1 MSDLIR
7 LPVQF
12 SYAKSEPVEEIKVE
26 EFFHSTGGKS
36 FRGRP
41 IYPVEFIPENAVL
54 VDYDPEKAS
63 TNNPNFES
71 IANISKI
78 IDYEYNNH
86 TPSQLSEKTQTAEPK
101 NILKNAFSK
110 TNALSEILS

>member
-12 SYAKSEPVEEIKVE
+12 SSSKAEPVEEIKVE

-41 IYPVEFIPENAVL
+41 IHPVEFIPENAVL
-54 VDYDPEKAS
+54 VSYDPEKAS
-63 TNNPNFES
+63 ENNPNFEP
-71 IANISKI
+71 IANIHKI

-86 TPSQLSEKTQTAEPK
+86 TPSQLTEKLQTAEPK
-101 NILKNAFSK
+101 NILKNVFSK